1 MAIRCKVCDSD
12 KKEYIEQLILQGNS
26 NISISNMLKDMDIDI
41 SHASI
46 NRHKE
51 AHMKEHKETI
61 DKVAHEKNNKKY
73 SRNDYTQIASIESID
88 MLDKALKQPIS
99 ANKFRMINNF
109 VLKTLVNQLTIVI
122 GLQTKFMLGECKY
135 PHEEIRGLQLIN
147 DIVIKFEQLLTI
159 LPNPLPVTNEN
170 KSLFERANEI
180 NNAVIN
186 GKINIET
193 GNKLLSALANISKI
207 FETDELEKRIAVLE
221 QSK

>member
-61 DKVAHEKNNKKY
+61 DRVSPEKGNKKY
-73 SRNDYTQIASIESID
+73 GRNDYTQIASIESIA
-88 MLDKALKQPIS
+88 MLDKALKQGNSASKFKMIS
-99 ANKFRMINNF
+99 NF
-109 VLKTLVNQLTIVI
+109 VLKTLANQLSIVI
-122 GLQTKFMLGECKY
+122 CLQSKYMLGESKY
-135 PHEEIRGLQLIN
+135 PHEEIKGLQLIS
-147 DIVIKFEQLLTI
+147 DIVVKYEQLLNTI
-159 LPNPLPVTNEN
+159 PNTLPIAIEN

-207 FETDELEKRIAVLE
+207 FETDELEKRITTLE
-221 QSK
+221 QNK